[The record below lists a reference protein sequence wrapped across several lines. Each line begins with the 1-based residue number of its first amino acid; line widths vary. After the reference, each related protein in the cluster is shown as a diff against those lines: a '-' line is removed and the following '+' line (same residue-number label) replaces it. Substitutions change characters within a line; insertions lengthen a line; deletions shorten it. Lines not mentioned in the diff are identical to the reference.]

1 MEYRQLGTEGPEVSV
16 IGLGAWPLGG
26 GMGRV
31 DEQTA
36 IDTIRAAID
45 AGIGLVDTA
54 ESYRSSE
61 ATVGKA
67 LKDGY
72 RERCFLATKVS
83 RDYSAA
89 GIAAAIDN
97 SLRLLQVDYVDL
109 YQIHGWNPASPVEE
123 SMEAMAEL
131 QEQGKVRYIGVS
143 NFNADQMA
151 RAARAAPFQS
161 NQPRYGMLHR
171 SIEAEDIPY
180 CEEHGV
186 GILAHSPLGKGLL
199 TGRYRPGH
207 QFAEGDERR
216 SFDSFQGE
224 VFERYVETTDRLQEL
239 AGDKG
244 LSIVQLAIAWVL
256 RQEAVTCALVG
267 AKSPDQVEEHI
278 GAAGVDFTDDELARI
293 DLILQDLE
301 GSDRS

>member
-1 MEYRQLGTEGPEVSV
+1 MEYRQLGPDGPEVSV

-26 GMGRV
+26 AMGRM

-36 IDTIRAAID
+36 IDTTRAAID

-61 ATVGKA
+61 ATLGKA

-72 RERCFLATKVS
+72 RQRCFLATKVS
-83 RDYSAA
+83 GDYSAE

-97 SLRLLQVDYVDL
+97 SLRLLKVDYVDL
-109 YQIHGWNPASPVEE
+109 YQIHGWDPACPIEQ
-123 SMEAMAEL
+123 SMEAMAQL
-131 QEQGKVRYIGVS
+131 QEQGKARYIGVS

-151 RAARAAPFQS
+151 RAARAAPIQS
-161 NQPRYGMLHR
+161 NQPRYSMLYR
-171 SIEAEDIPY
+171 GIEAQDMSY

-207 QFAEGDERR
+207 LFAEGDERR
-216 SFDSFQGE
+216 TFDSFQGE
-224 VFERYVETTDRLQEL
+224 MFERYVEVTDRLQEL

-267 AKSPDQVEEHI
+267 AKSPDQIEEHL
-278 GAAGVDFTDDELARI
+278 GAAGVDFTEDELTRI
-293 DLILQDLE
+293 DFVLQGLE
-301 GSDRS
+301 GIDRS